1 MPSPSSLTQR
11 ARKRTTKHSS
21 RIRRGIGRPAAGP
34 QVVGREALISHTCEL
49 LSQLPP
55 NRITRAEVA
64 RHMGVDPSLIRY
76 YFRDRSM
83 LLLAAVEKLTAEF
96 NRNVEQELQQAGPGP
111 EGRLCARVS
120 ALLKFEIA
128 YPFFHRLLIEEFMN
142 TKSPAAARFMDEVT
156 VKSLDAYYALVESGV
171 KERVFRRADGAFLF
185 LAVIGMCE
193 FFVKA
198 TPILRVALGKDFD
211 ERVISARYREFICDL
226 LLKGLKLRP
235 AASSS
240 A

>member
-1 MPSPSSLTQR
+1 MPSASSRQR
-11 ARKRTTKHSS
+11 AHKRPRQGP

-34 QVVGREALISHTCEL
+34 QVVGREALIERTCEL
-49 LSQLPP
+49 LSRVPP

-64 RHMGVDPSLIRY
+64 RQMGVDPSLIRY
-76 YFRDRSM
+76 YFRDRST

-96 NRNVEQELQQAGPGP
+96 SVIRDRELAQAEPGP
-111 EGRLCARVS
+111 EGKLRARIS

-128 YPFFHRLLIEEFMN
+128 YPFFHRLLIDELVHL
-142 TKSPAAARFMDEVT
+142 KSPAVVQFMHDMT
-156 VKSLDAYYALVESGV
+156 VNALDAYTALLDSGV
-171 KERVFRRADGAFLF
+171 EARVFRRSDSAFLF

-198 TPILRVALGKDFD
+198 TPILRIAAGKNFD
-211 ERVISARYREFICDL
+211 DRGVSARYREFICDL
-226 LLKGLKLRP
+226 LLNGLKLRP
-235 AASSS
+235 AAP